1 MPRPRIP
8 KWQQEAM
15 RAFRQKVPTAADD
28 LTPSMYT
35 FAFTS
40 AGVQEV
46 DLLSDLSDLIQ
57 QAIDSGE
64 SYSAQGYDSFID
76 KALDLVD
83 QHTGGD
89 SPLTPSRLKLIYQTN
104 VRQAYGLAQW
114 RRGVDKWHLQHYPAW
129 RFVRTPGAKVKRF
142 AHTYTENWVRLKLDY
157 HFWANQMNARSL
169 GGFEVPYA
177 PFGFNSY
184 MVLEHVSR
192 AEAIAA
198 GIPAAAIDA
207 QAKENPALGKFS
219 YLLPQDWE
227 FSHTRI
233 STGEGKKRLGYKA
246 RRRKLQRKLYRMKK
260 KWEKEG
266 NPAADFTIERGK
278 VVIRYR
284 DTKQRV
290 TSRNSRTS
298 RTKKN

>member
-1 MPRPRIP
+1 
-8 KWQQEAM
+8 M

-57 QAIDSGE
+57 QAIESGE
-64 SYSAQGYDSFID
+64 SYSAQDYDAFID

-114 RRGVDKWHLQHYPAW
+114 RMGVDKWHLQHYPAW

-157 HFWANQMNARSL
+157 YFWAKQMNARSL

-184 MVLEHVSR
+184 MILEPVSR
-192 AEAIAA
+192 SEAIAS
-198 GIPAAAIDA
+198 GISEADIDA
-207 QAKENPALGKFS
+207 QAKQNAKRGEFG
-219 YLLPQDWE
+219 YLLPDDWE
-227 FSHTRI
+227 ASHRRI
-233 STGEGKKRLGYKA
+233 STDSGKKRLGYKA
-246 RRRKLQRKLYRMKK
+246 RRRKLQRKLDRMKK

-266 NPAADFTIERGK
+266 NPDADFIIDRGK
-278 VVIRYR
+278 IKIVYR
-284 DTKQRV
+284 DPSKKTRKPV
-290 TSRNSRTS
+290 LKTSRVSRAI
-298 RTKKN
+298 KAN